1 MPAFLISPMIKAG
14 LILAFIL
21 GVFGSG
27 YLMGKRA
34 ADQTARIAELE
45 RDSRGLTRERD
56 TARAER
62 DEVRR
67 QAEAATVIAAEA
79 AKSEQAVQAEKDEL
93 EGMIREF
100 EKLPRNRS
108 CGFSD
113 DVLKRLRPIY
123 DRAIGA
129 GSASPN
135 PPVRP

>member
-45 RDSRGLTRERD
+45 RDSRDLTRERD

-67 QAEAATVIAAEA
+67 QAEAATAIAAEA